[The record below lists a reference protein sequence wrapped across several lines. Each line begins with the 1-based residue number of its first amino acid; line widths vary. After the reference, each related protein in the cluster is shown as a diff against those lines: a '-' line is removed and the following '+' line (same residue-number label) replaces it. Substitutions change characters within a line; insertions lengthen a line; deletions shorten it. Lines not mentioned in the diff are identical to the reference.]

1 MRKVIASALFALC
14 LFASAGATTQPWLA
28 QIPQAQQ
35 VGEGVFKRLGWSIYT
50 ARLWAPEGIYAPGKP
65 FALSLTYEFDIAQS
79 RIVQA
84 SIEEMT
90 RLGAPVADR
99 PQWREALEAVIRDV
113 GKSQSLAGVY
123 IPGQGAV
130 FYHDDLQTGRLDEE
144 LAQYFFGIWLDPRTS
159 DPALRTALLGGAP

>member
-1 MRKVIASALFALC
+1 MRATLASALVALC
-14 LFASAGATTQPWLA
+14 VYASAGAAAQPWLA

-35 VGEGVFKRLGWSIYT
+35 VGEGVYKRLGWSIYT
-50 ARLWAPEGIYAPGKP
+50 ARLWAPDGVYSPGKP

-84 SIEEMT
+84 SIDEME

-99 PQWREALEAVIRDV
+99 PHWRDALLAVIRDV

-123 IPGQGAV
+123 MPGQGAL
-130 FYHDDLQTGRLDEE
+130 FYYNDVQTGRLDEE
-144 LAQYFFGIWLDPRTS
+144 LAQHFFGIWLDPRTS
-159 DPALRTALLGGAP
+159 DPALRTALLGAPP

>member
-1 MRKVIASALFALC
+1 MRAYLASALIALSVY
-14 LFASAGATTQPWLA
+14 ASAWAATPPWLE
-28 QIPQAQQ
+28 QLPQAQQ
-35 VGEGVFKRLGWSIYT
+35 VGEGVFRRLGWSIYT
-50 ARLWAPEGIYAPGKP
+50 ARLWAPDGVYAPGKP

-84 SIEEMT
+84 SIDEME

-123 IPGQGAV
+123 MPGQGAL
-130 FYHDDLQTGRLDEE
+130 FYHDDVQTGRVDEE
-144 LAQYFFGIWLDPRTS
+144 LARYFFGIWLDPRTS

>member
-1 MRKVIASALFALC
+1 MRAHLASALIALC
-14 LFASAGATTQPWLA
+14 VYASAGAATQPWLE
-28 QIPQAQQ
+28 QLPQAQQ

-50 ARLWAPEGIYAPGKP
+50 ARLWAPGGVYAPGKP

-84 SIEEMT
+84 SIEEME

-99 PQWREALEAVIRDV
+99 PEWREALLAVIRDV

-123 IPGQGAV
+123 IPGQGAL
-130 FYHDDLQTGRLDEE
+130 FYHDDVQTGRLDEE
-144 LAQYFFGIWLDPRTS
+144 LAQHFFGIWLDPRPS
-159 DPALRTALLGGAP
+159 DPALRTALLGGSR